1 MKRTLF
7 TTDELFLLQNVLE
20 KRHEQLKKDANE
32 YDQTDKRG
40 LKKFERNYISP
51 IVSALDKIS
60 REEFSNYSSREK
72 AVFVSCINE
81 NINTYYD
88 DLKLTTPMSWLS
100 ISGEQR
106 IMVKKLDTCKDI
118 LAKCGFRRT
127 KISSNISDNEIRF
140 GNILQTFDKLNKSNK
155 IFISKVGEKGFY
167 KIAFV
172 FNSKE
177 FLSIE
182 LKSKLHFSTLIFAS
196 LNGQTPEDYGV
207 KYFSLITTKEK
218 AREMFSS
225 IESTDYPDGV
235 MEFIKKLLS

>member
-1 MKRTLF
+1 MKQTLF
-7 TTDELFLLQNVLE
+7 TTDELFLLQKVLE
-20 KRHEQLKKDANE
+20 KRHEQLKKYSNE
-32 YDQTDKRG
+32 YDQKDKHG
-40 LKKFERNYISP
+40 LKAFERFYISP

-60 REEFSNYSSREK
+60 SEEISNYSSREK
-72 AVFVSCINE
+72 STFMSCINE
-81 NINTYYD
+81 NYRSYYD
-88 DLKLTTPMSWLS
+88 ELKLTTPMSWLS
-100 ISGEQR
+100 ISNEQR
-106 IMVKKLDTCKDI
+106 RMVKKLDICKDI
-118 LAKCGFRRT
+118 LAKCGYRRA
-127 KISSNISDNEIRF
+127 KVGFNNFYDEIRF